1 MWDPRTY
8 EDTDYGLDEGE
19 RFEPDLDLDDEPF
32 DRSIPHIMTI
42 LGPIE
47 PEELGVCLPATRFL
61 PEPAPGQSDRERTR
75 LLAGAADELEA
86 FASVGGRSVVDIAT
100 AVSGR
105 DVPALQRLTQ
115 LVPSHLIA
123 AAGFPA
129 GGDDAIAGLER
140 ELQEGLDGTGVQ
152 AGLIAVRA
160 RDLQHGD
167 VLEATVAI
175 ALRDGLPLLVEVATW
190 EDGAPV
196 LAARAAA
203 GAAGPVPSLILAG
216 PPSLPDPTL
225 VAEAS
230 AMGAFLT
237 LRSAGPGHPRDE
249 AALAAGIAG
258 LVGAGLGP
266 GLLVTLDLVMP
277 RVRMAGPAEPRAP
290 YLIDHLAI
298 ALMEAGIAAPGVRRL
313 MIENPAQALTVMPT
327 PEGGERL

>member
-19 RFEPDLDLDDEPF
+19 RFEPDLDLDDAPF
-32 DRSIPHIMTI
+32 DRSLPHIMTI

-47 PEELGVCLPATRFL
+47 PEELGVCLPGTRFL

-100 AVSGR
+100 AITGR
-105 DVPALQRLTQ
+105 DMPALQRLTQ

-129 GGDDAIAGLER
+129 GGDDAISGLER
-140 ELQEGLDGTGVQ
+140 ELREGLDGTGVQ

-167 VLEATVAI
+167 VLAATVAI
-175 ALRDGLPLLVEVATW
+175 AIRDGLPLLVEVATW
-190 EDGAPV
+190 NECAPF
-196 LAARAAA
+196 LAAWAAA
-203 GAAGPVPSLILAG
+203 GPLPSLILAG
-216 PPSLPDPTL
+216 PVSLPDPDL

-237 LRSAGPGHPRDE
+237 LRSTGPGHPRDE
-249 AALAAGIAG
+249 AALAAGIAS

-266 GLLVTLDLVMP
+266 GLLVTLDLVTP
-277 RVRMAGPAEPRAP
+277 RVRMAGPAEPRAS
-290 YLIDHLAI
+290 YLIDRIAI
-298 ALMEAGIAAPGVRRL
+298 ALMEAGISAPGVRLL

-327 PEGGERL
+327 SRGGDRL